1 VQPAKLPWLP
11 AAASPQEL
19 AEEEQLVWYC
29 MACEK
34 HFKSAAAFDN
44 HERSKKHLQQVG
56 AAWEAPGNE
65 RGDGRSLLHL
75 QLMRQGSARGVASC
89 LSPAPACRSCMRIA

>member
-1 VQPAKLPWLP
+1 MRSKLSHLAHCLACCAGLLQDLAEEP
-11 AAASPQEL
+11 AAGVVLHGCKCQSLLFTNPAASCSFQIQDL

-34 HFKSAAAFDN
+34 HFKSEAAFDN

-56 AAWEAPGNE
+56 
-65 RGDGRSLLHL
+65 
-75 QLMRQGSARGVASC
+75 
-89 LSPAPACRSCMRIA
+89 

>member
-1 VQPAKLPWLP
+1 MVSQHLL
-11 AAASPQEL
+11 SQDL

-34 HFKSAAAFDN
+34 HFKSEAAFDN

-56 AAWEAPGNE
+56 MGL
-65 RGDGRSLLHL
+65 GGGL
-75 QLMRQGSARGVASC
+75 V
-89 LSPAPACRSCMRIA
+89 